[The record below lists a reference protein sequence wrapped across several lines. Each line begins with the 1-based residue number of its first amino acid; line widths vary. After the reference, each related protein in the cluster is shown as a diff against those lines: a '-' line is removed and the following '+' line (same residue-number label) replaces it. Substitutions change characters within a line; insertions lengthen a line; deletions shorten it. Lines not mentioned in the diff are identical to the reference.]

1 MLKKIFFQIH
11 WFLGISAGLILSIMG
26 VTGAIYSYEQ
36 PIQKWLNP
44 DSYTVQ
50 AENRDKLTPAE
61 LYQHFN
67 KAAPEMKINSIT
79 VAKDPTAS
87 SSLNIVKEGARKGY
101 NMMIN
106 PYTAEVLPEIKGREF
121 FQFIQQL
128 HRNLTIGPVG
138 KQITGACTLMLLFFV
153 LSGLYLRWPKKH
165 SFKQWLMIKPQLK
178 GRNFLWDL
186 HAVVGT
192 WVVIFFLIIA
202 CTGLTWSYGWW
213 RSGLYTVMGV
223 EQQKESKGEAP
234 QRGAGESRGERGGNA
249 PSSEGRGGAEQ
260 AQSGNKDQEGSKQG
274 SRGEGSDKP
283 GLSPEQINLALT
295 QTWTGFNA
303 QVGRDYSSLTVNL
316 PKKANGEIE
325 LTFVDAAPQHERARN
340 KATFDYKTSS
350 IKDMEIYED
359 KKLNEKIM
367 SSMLPVHRGSFFG
380 PVYQFLAML
389 AALSMPL
396 FFVTGWMLYLKRRK
410 QKKLT
415 QAARNSLTAVNID
428 PNAKPW
434 LIAYATQTGTSEQL
448 AWRTATS
455 LQEAH
460 QPVTVKS
467 VQHLSLNDLK
477 NTEQVLFVASTYGT
491 GEAPDL
497 ASSFAKKILST
508 KADLSHLHYAVLAL
522 GSSEYRDT
530 FCSFGHEID
539 AWLKQNG
546 AQQLF
551 ATIDVDNANSQQI
564 QVWNSALAKVTKLEL
579 QAMNIEKTFDT
590 WTLTKRDVLNPNS
603 LGAPAFN
610 IELKPTHEVIWQAGD
625 IAEIQP
631 GNSAER
637 IAAFMQKH
645 QIPAHT
651 QVDSLQ
657 ISIEQALWDKDLT
670 VDIEPF
676 ANMEHLLE
684 QLPTLPSRE
693 YSIASIP
700 SQQVLRL
707 VVRQQSD
714 AQGHLG
720 LGSGWLTQHAALNS
734 QIALR
739 IRTNDSFHLINDN
752 RPIICIGN
760 GTGLAG
766 LMSLL
771 HARTRQNYTQ
781 NWLIF
786 GERQREHDFF
796 YQSTIEAWQTT
807 GMLQRLD
814 LAFSR
819 DQAEKIYV
827 HHKLREQAQELKV
840 WVDNG
845 AVIYVCGSI
854 NGMASDVDQALID
867 ILGEATVDQL
877 RQEGRYRRDVY

>member
-11 WFLGISAGLILSIMG
+11 WFLGITAGLILSIMG

-50 AENRDKLTPAE
+50 VEKQDKLTPAE
-61 LYQHFN
+61 LYQHFQ
-67 KAAPEMKINSIT
+67 KTDPEMKINSIT

-87 SSLNIVKEGARKGY
+87 SSINIVKEGARKGY
-101 NMMIN
+101 TMMIN
-106 PYTAEVLPEIKGREF
+106 PYTAQVLPEIKGREF
-121 FQFIQQL
+121 FKFIEQL
-128 HRNLTIGPVG
+128 HRNLTVGPLG
-138 KQITGACTLMLLFFV
+138 KQITGACTLMLLIFIF
-153 LSGLYLRWPKKH
+153 SGLYLRWPKKH
-165 SFKQWLMIKPQLK
+165 SFKQWFMIKPQLK
-178 GRNFLWDL
+178 GRNFIWDL

-192 WVVIFFLIIA
+192 WVVVFFLIIA

-223 EQQKESKGEAP
+223 EQQKESKGEAEKP
-234 QRGAGESRGERGGNA
+234 RDGEERGKREGSEPRNSATGNREKAISANDHGAAGEQQRGEKRE
-249 PSSEGRGGAEQ
+249 
-260 AQSGNKDQEGSKQG
+260 KK
-274 SRGEGSDKP
+274 
-283 GLSPEQINLALT
+283 GLSPEQINLALS
-295 QTWTGFNA
+295 QSWNGFNA
-303 QVGRDYSSLTVNL
+303 QVGRDYSSITLNV
-316 PKKANGEIE
+316 PKKANGELEIS
-325 LTFVDAAPQHERARN
+325 FVDVIPQHERARN
-340 KATFDYKTSS
+340 KATFDYQASA
-350 IKDMEIYED
+350 IKKMEIYED

-367 SSMLPVHRGSFFG
+367 SSILPVHRGSFFG
-380 PVYQFLAML
+380 PVYQFFAML

-396 FFVTGWMLYLKRRK
+396 FFITGWMLYLKRRK

-415 QAARNSLTAVNID
+415 QAARHSLTAVNID
-428 PNAKPW
+428 ANAKPW
-434 LIAYATQTGTSEQL
+434 LIVYASQTGMAEQL

-455 LQEAH
+455 LQQAR
-460 QPVTVKS
+460 QPATVKS
-467 VQHLSLNDLK
+467 VQHLSLDDLK

-497 ASSFAKKILST
+497 ASGFAKKILGK
-508 KADLSHLHYAVLAL
+508 KADLGHLHYAVLAL
-522 GSSEYRDT
+522 GSREYPDT
-530 FCSFGHEID
+530 FCHFGHAID
-539 AWLKQNG
+539 DWLKQNG

-551 ATIDVDNANSQQI
+551 NTIEVDNANQEQI
-564 QVWNSALAKVTKLEL
+564 QAWNNALANVTQLEL
-579 QAMNIEKTFDT
+579 QAMNIEKTFDS
-590 WTLTKRDVLNPNS
+590 WTLTQRDLLNPNS

-610 IELKPTHEVIWQAGD
+610 IELKPSHEVTWQAGD

-631 GNSAER
+631 GNSANR
-637 IAAFMQKH
+637 IAQFMQQH
-645 QIPAHT
+645 QIQPNT
-651 QVDSLQ
+651 LVDSLN
-657 ISIEQALWDKDLT
+657 ITIEQALWDKDLT
-670 VDIEPF
+670 IEVEPF

-684 QLPTLPSRE
+684 QLPALPSRE

-714 AQGHLG
+714 TQGQLG
-720 LGSGWLTQHAALNS
+720 LGSGWLTQHAPLNS
-734 QIALR
+734 EIALR
-739 IRTNDSFHLINDN
+739 IRNNPSFHLINDN
-752 RPIICIGN
+752 RPVICIGN

-771 HARTRQNYTQ
+771 HARTRQDYTQ

-819 DQAEKIYV
+819 DQAEKVYV
-827 HHKLREQAQELKV
+827 HHKLREQAQELKA
-840 WVDNG
+840 WIDKG

-854 NGMASDVDQALID
+854 NGMASDVDRALTD

-877 RQEGRYRRDVY
+877 RQDGRYRRDVY

>member
-1 MLKKIFFQIH
+1 MLKKIFFQIYL
-11 WFLGISAGLILSIMG
+11 FLGITAGLILSIMG

-50 AENRDKLTPAE
+50 AKNRDKLTPAQ

-165 SFKQWLMIKPQLK
+165 SFKQWFMIKPQLK

-249 PSSEGRGGAEQ
+249 PSGEGRGGAEQ
-260 AQSGNKDQEGSKQG
+260 ARSSNQDREGSKQG
-274 SRGEGSDKP
+274 SRAEGSDKP

-316 PKKANGEIE
+316 PKKAHGEVE
-325 LTFVDAAPQHERARN
+325 LSFVDAVPQHERARN

-428 PNAKPW
+428 PNTKPW

-477 NTEQVLFVASTYGT
+477 NTDQVLFVASTYGT

-497 ASSFAKKILST
+497 ASSFAKKVLST

-522 GSSEYRDT
+522 GSREYPDT

-539 AWLKQNG
+539 TWLKQNG

-551 ATIDVDNANSQQI
+551 ATIEVDNANNQQI
-564 QVWNSALAKVTKLEL
+564 QAWNSALAKVTKLEL
-579 QAMNIEKTFDT
+579 QTMNIEKTFDT

-631 GNSAER
+631 GNNAER
-637 IAAFMQKH
+637 ITAFMQKH

-657 ISIEQALWDKDLT
+657 VSIEQALWDKDLT
-670 VDIEPF
+670 VEVEPF

-684 QLPTLPSRE
+684 QLNTLPSRE

-714 AQGHLG
+714 TQGHLG

-739 IRTNDSFHLINDN
+739 IRTNESFHLIDDN
-752 RPIICIGN
+752 RPVICIGN

-796 YQSTIEAWQTT
+796 YQSTIEAWQTI

-819 DQAEKIYV
+819 DQEEKVYV
-827 HHKLREQAQELKV
+827 HHKLREQAQELKA

-877 RQEGRYRRDVY
+877 RQQGRYRRDVY